1 MNDAELLEYLKV
13 QLEAWTKYSEARAF
27 NTCPT
32 GYSNIKPNYAEW
44 PEVSKADFKKAYE
57 AFAAIVKEK
66 FGCYGPRYAK
76 SLSGAD
82 QNVNI
87 WSFLAEPFDSTNK
100 RKFNFHVRVKAG
112 ENP

>member
-1 MNDAELLEYLKV
+1 M
-13 QLEAWTKYSEARAF
+13 EAWTNFSEARPF

-32 GYSNIKPNYAEW
+32 GRTTVPPNYAQW
-44 PEVSKADFKKAYE
+44 PEVSKADFKTAYD
-57 AFAAIVKEK
+57 AFALLVKEK
-66 FGCYGPRYAK
+66 FGTYGPRYAK

-82 QNVNI
+82 QNV
-87 WSFLAEPFDSTNK
+87 WSLLAEPFDSTNK